1 MLLSAQWYKNRLYPT
16 LQQQSTE
23 GKSLLSENKST
34 VRTYNIVSVT
44 KLKLVLF
51 GTNCC
56 VTFLNINK
64 VSDSLVAKI
73 LWYSNSTYCQ
83 RILNLPLSIT
93 QSLVQWSVTDM
104 VLRCCQSTHIYG
116 ASRARLTK
124 VTRRSDGATFSCD
137 WCSFVFAVDHC
148 SAFKAQ
154 FLCRVKH
161 IKEHCCNVCNVYI
174 YQ

>member
-1 MLLSAQWYKNRLYPT
+1 MLLSAQWYKNRCDHSLYPT

-51 GTNCC
+51 GTNSC

-93 QSLVQWSVTDM
+93 VFSPVKLHRHGVAMLSKHIHIQSLTCTPHKCDQKVRWSNLFM
-104 VLRCCQSTHIYG
+104 WLILLCICCWSLRLLKHYFFVPCETH
-116 ASRARLTK
+116 
-124 VTRRSDGATFSCD
+124 
-137 WCSFVFAVDHC
+137 
-148 SAFKAQ
+148 
-154 FLCRVKH
+154 
-161 IKEHCCNVCNVYI
+161 
-174 YQ
+174 

>member
-1 MLLSAQWYKNRLYPT
+1 MLLSAQWYKNRCNHSLYPT

-51 GTNCC
+51 GTNSC

-83 RILNLPLSIT
+83 RLLNLPLSIT
-93 QSLVQWSVTDM
+93 LVQCSVTDM
-104 VLRCCQSTHIYG
+104 VLRCCQSTYIYR
-116 ASRARLTK
+116 ASRARLTN

-137 WCSFVFAVDHC
+137 WYSFVFAVDHC
-148 SAFKAQ
+148 GF
-154 FLCRVKH
+154 
-161 IKEHCCNVCNVYI
+161 
-174 YQ
+174 

>member
-1 MLLSAQWYKNRLYPT
+1 MLLSAQWYKNSLYPT

-104 VLRCCQSTHIYG
+104 VLRCCQSTYTEPHKCDQ
-116 ASRARLTK
+116 K
-124 VTRRSDGATFSCD
+124 VRWSNLFM
-137 WCSFVFAVDHC
+137 WMML
-148 SAFKAQ
+148 
-154 FLCRVKH
+154 LC
-161 IKEHCCNVCNVYI
+161 ICCWSLLCF
-174 YQ
+174 